1 MNITVTNIGS
11 IEMMDILEIVGSFMV
26 ISMALV
32 LLIDIIVDNLFRRHK

>member
-1 MNITVTNIGS
+1 
-11 IEMMDILEIVGSFMV
+11 MDILEIVGSFMV